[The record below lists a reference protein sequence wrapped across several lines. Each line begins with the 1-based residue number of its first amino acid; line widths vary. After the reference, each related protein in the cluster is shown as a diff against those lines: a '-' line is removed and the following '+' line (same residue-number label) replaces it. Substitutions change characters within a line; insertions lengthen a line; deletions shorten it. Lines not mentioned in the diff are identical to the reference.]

1 MTLAFDAVLLAG
13 GRASRLGGDDKTAFT
28 HAGATLLDQ
37 AIDAAR
43 GARTLVVVGP
53 RDGVV
58 VPAGAVVAR
67 EDPPWSGPVAALAAG
82 LGVVEHPAPWTLVL
96 ACDLPRA
103 PEAVRALLDARLG
116 ARPGH
121 DPDLSADGLV
131 AVDDDGRRQ
140 PLLALY
146 RTAAVHT
153 RLTSLRADG
162 PLEGLSLRRL
172 LAGLGVVE
180 ASVAS
185 ELCADVDT
193 PEDAARL
200 GVERRPTRATG

>member
-1 MTLAFDAVLLAG
+1 MTSAFDAVLLAG
-13 GRASRLGGDDKTAFT
+13 GRASRLGGVDKTAFT
-28 HAGATLLDQ
+28 RAGATLLDQ
-37 AIDAAR
+37 AIEAAR

-53 RDGVV
+53 RDGVA

-103 PEAVRALLDARLG
+103 PEAVRALLG
-116 ARPGH
+116 VRPGH

-146 RTAAVHT
+146 RTAAVHD
-153 RLTSLRADG
+153 RLASLRADG

-193 PEDAARL
+193 PEDAVRL